1 LPAFHTGTQSFI
13 VKAYFTD
20 SLDFRIAGT
29 QLEANIITGTKK
41 NALVIPREYLSY
53 GDNVTLKN
61 KKVVHVTKGI
71 VSSEW
76 VEITGGINEH
86 DMLIP
91 DLK

>member
-1 LPAFHTGTQSFI
+1 LPAFDTGTQSFI

-53 GDNVTLKN
+53 GDKVTLKN